1 MILSRYNRRVFFVRL
16 AALCIAPR
24 RPGEAVNMLQWLS
37 RCTPGITVIFLIVL
51 IIATIIDSKTYGISP
66 VERFIM
72 IYTTLVHINAA
83 VFSCRLIW
91 ALICVEKGTR
101 ELLRRRDQPTSK
113 DNYTGLDNSFSDAP
127 DEAQNDDVYT
137 NGYTNGDIHKAPL
150 LEEEAEVLHVMILPN
165 YMEDLETLRR
175 TLSVLASHP
184 RAKKQYEVGA

>member
-1 MILSRYNRRVFFVRL
+1 MLLSQYNRRVFFVRL
-16 AALCIAPR
+16 FALCIAPR

-72 IYTTLVHINAA
+72 IYTTLVHCNAA

-91 ALICVEKGTR
+91 SLICVERGTR
-101 ELLRRRDQPTSK
+101 ELLRRRNQPMSK
-113 DNYTGLDNSFSDAP
+113 DNYTGLDNSFTDTP
-127 DEAQNDDVYT
+127 TDAQNGDVYQ
-137 NGYTNGDIHKAPL
+137 NGGIHKAPL
-150 LEEEAEVLHVMILPN
+150 PEEEPEVLHVMILPN

-184 RAKKQYEVGA
+184 RAQKQYEVGA